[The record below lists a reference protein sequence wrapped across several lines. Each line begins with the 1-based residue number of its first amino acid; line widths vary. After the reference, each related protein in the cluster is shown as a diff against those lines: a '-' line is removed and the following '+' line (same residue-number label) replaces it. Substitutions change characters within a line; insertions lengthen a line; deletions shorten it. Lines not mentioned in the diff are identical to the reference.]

1 MNEIN
6 IQKGENLHTAT
17 GAPDYKLFSSG
28 QIAVAT
34 VLGSIIT
41 GGLMLA
47 SNYAKLGEKKNARRS
62 VLFAVGAFLL
72 FSIIGVL
79 MVINK
84 MSDSDGKTITS
95 MLNVVSIIGFGLM
108 LNRFQGVR
116 YDNHIASGGERT
128 SNWNVAAFVIVI
140 SVLYLAAFFLFQ
152 MFIGAFM

>member
-6 IQKGENLHTAT
+6 IQKGENLYTAT
-17 GAPDYKLFSSG
+17 SPPDYNLFSSG

-34 VLGSIIT
+34 VLGSVIT

-47 SNYAKLGEKKNARRS
+47 SNYAKLGEKKNVRRS
-62 VLFAVGAFLL
+62 ILFAVGAILL

-95 MLNVVSIIGFGLM
+95 MLNVVSIISFGLM
-108 LNRFQGVR
+108 LNRFQGTQ
-116 YDNHIASGGERT
+116 YDNHIASGGGRA
-128 SNWNVAAFVIVI
+128 SNWNVVAFVAVI
-140 SVLYLAAFFLFQ
+140 SVLYIAALLLFQ
-152 MFIGAFM
+152 MFIGILL

>member
-17 GAPDYKLFSSG
+17 SAPDYNLFSSG

-34 VLGSIIT
+34 VLGSVIT

-47 SNYAKLGEKKNARRS
+47 SNYTKLGEKKNVRRS
-62 VLFAVGAFLL
+62 ILFAIGAFLL

-84 MSDSDGKTITS
+84 ISDSDGKTITS
-95 MLNVVSIIGFGLM
+95 MLNVVSIISFGLM
-108 LNRFQGVR
+108 LNRFQGTQ
-116 YDNHIASGGERT
+116 YDNHIASGGRT
-128 SNWNVAAFVIVI
+128 SNWNVVAFVAVI
-140 SVLYLAAFFLFQ
+140 SVLYIAALLLFQ
-152 MFIGAFM
+152 MFIGILL